1 MVRRVRRTMDGLI
14 GRQRSFEPY
23 GIEQL
28 VNPRIPN
35 VMEKRSRNMQWRWWQ
50 RPRSPTWGLRA
61 STVAVFVSVG
71 AFVTVLVLLPL
82 EPDIRATWVVHG
94 VVLVFF
100 LLSNLIRFVAQGSA
114 RRRYA
119 KNEFRFCPFCQYS
132 LKGVPDEGT
141 CPECGESYKI
151 HLVQRIWQ
159 RKFPRWRRRRH
170 PRPNVSGP
178 ERFALLFFLG
188 APISAIGYGC
198 VAFALTFLRWRG
210 LVRSG
215 PLPPDISTVWFLDS
229 LMWVV
234 PATIVVTVVAGS
246 VWRHLRRTTKRLIKA
261 NDFSLCPSCRL
272 PLGSLPPN
280 GLCPKCQFSYEATKV
295 RELWEAEYYLYP

>member
-1 MVRRVRRTMDGLI
+1 
-14 GRQRSFEPY
+14 
-23 GIEQL
+23 
-28 VNPRIPN
+28 
-35 VMEKRSRNMQWRWWQ
+35 MEKRSRKVLWRWWQ
-50 RPRSPTWGLRA
+50 RPCSPTLGTRV
-61 STVAVFVSVG
+61 STVAVLVSGG
-71 AFVTVLVLLPL
+71 AFITALWFLPL
-82 EPDIRATWVVHG
+82 EPDSASWVVH
-94 VVLVFF
+94 VVLLGFF
-100 LLSNLIRFVAQGSA
+100 LVSQLIWFVALRSA
-114 RRRYA
+114 RLYYA
-119 KNEFRFCPFCQYS
+119 REKIRVCPLCSYF
-132 LKGVPDEGT
+132 LKGLPDEGT
-141 CPECGESYKI
+141 CPECGGSYKI

-159 RKFPRWRRRRH
+159 RQFPRWRR
-170 PRPNVSGP
+170 PRPPRPRYSGP
-178 ERFALLFFLG
+178 ERLTLLFFLG

-198 VAFALTFLRWRG
+198 VAFAITFLRWRG

-215 PLPPDISTVWFLDS
+215 PLPPDISIVWFLDS

-234 PATIVVTVVAGS
+234 PATIVVTVAAGS